1 MSDEVSFKFICTK
14 CGYAVIV
21 FGAKNQTEAE
31 RMHKCAAVIK

>member
-1 MSDEVSFKFICTK
+1 MSDEGSFKFTCLK
-14 CGYAVIV
+14 CGYTVIV